1 MLIRPP
7 APPLGMTIQLN
18 HPASKDAVLKD
29 AALKNTALKNT
40 ALNNTALNNTALNQT
55 ATTATDEHRQTLTD
69 AVAATRLARR
79 RVERELRR
87 SELERDQTARALELH
102 LHPLDESRREQ
113 LRIAY
118 ADAAASVAVHRDAF
132 ERAVGIENAATV
144 LAAALDDPPMGEIAD
159 DLLQLLDQRQRTRQG
174 NILPFSARSRWP
186 SPDERAPLH

>member
-1 MLIRPP
+1 
-7 APPLGMTIQLN
+7 MTMQLN
-18 HPASKDAVLKD
+18 HPASNDAVLKDTALKDTVLKD
-29 AALKNTALKNT
+29 AALKDTVLKDTVLKDTVLKDAAL
-40 ALNNTALNNTALNQT
+40 
-55 ATTATDEHRQTLTD
+55 TATDEHRQTLTD
-69 AVAATRLARR
+69 AVAAARLARR

-87 SELERDQTARALELH
+87 SELERDQTARALEQH

-186 SPDERAPLH
+186 SPDARAPLH

>member
-1 MLIRPP
+1 M
-7 APPLGMTIQLN
+7 QLN
-18 HPASKDAVLKD
+18 HPPSNDAVLKDAVLNAALKDAVLKD
-29 AALKNTALKNT
+29 TV
-40 ALNNTALNNTALNQT
+40 LNQT

-144 LAAALDDPPMGEIAD
+144 LATVLAAALDDPPMGEIAG

-186 SPDERAPLH
+186 SPDARAPLH